1 MARTLLVTNDFPPR
15 AGGIQ
20 NYLQALVD
28 RLPPG
33 EIAVYAPSWP
43 GAPEFDA
50 AAPYPVHRHPT
61 SLMLPVPTVARRAAR
76 LARAHGASTVW
87 FGAAAPLALLG
98 PYLRRHAG
106 IRRVVASTH
115 GHEVGWS
122 MLPVARQ
129 ALGRIGRDA
138 DVVTVVSRYTRGRFA
153 AAFGPDAALE
163 PLPPGVDAEV
173 FRPDPQAR
181 AALRRRYGLGDAPVV
196 TCVSRLVARKG
207 QDQLLRVLPQLRARV
222 PGTRL
227 LLVGDGPGRRA
238 AARGW
243 PTPTASPSTS
253 SSPGPCPPR
262 SCPRTTRSAT
272 CSRCPA
278 APAAVGW
285 TSRAWGSSCWRR
297 RPAGLPVVAGD
308 SGGAP
313 ETVRE
318 GVTGHVVGGRD
329 TAALADA
336 LGGLLADPERARRM
350 GAAGREWMLRDW
362 AMPALVQRL
371 RGLLSGSLAAPAV
384 PGSRP
389 RRAPSGRLVDPG
401 VERGDVV
408 GVLARHDRP
417 PHLQRGGQLPAL
429 LGEVA
434 GQDVE
439 LADLLGPRHRP
450 VRLLDGGG
458 DLAAQLGVVDEVGR
472 RPVALGLAV
481 LPPPPG
487 QRLGVDVTSAAM
499 KGCPSPT
506 TRTCPTSGFARS
518 RSSSTA
524 GATFLPPAVTMISFL
539 RPVMLQEPVVVELA
553 DVTGAEP
560 AVGHRL
566 GGGVRV
572 VPW

>member
-33 EIAVYAPSWP
+33 EVAVYAPAWP
-43 GAPEFDA
+43 GAAEFDA

-61 SLMLPVPTVARRAAR
+61 SLMLPVPGVAGRAAQ

-122 MLPVARQ
+122 MVPVARQ
-129 ALGRIGRDA
+129 ALRRIGHDA

-153 AAFGPDAALE
+153 AAFGPDSALE
-163 PLPPGVDAEV
+163 PLPPGVDADA

-227 LLVGDGPGRRA
+227 LLVGDGPDARRL
-238 AARGW
+238 RGLADAHGVADHVVF
-243 PTPTASPSTS
+243 TGSV
-253 SSPGPCPPR
+253 
-262 SCPRTTRSAT
+262 
-272 CSRCPA
+272 PA
-278 APAAVGW
+278 GELPAHHAVGDVFSLPCR
-285 TSRAWGSSCWRR
+285 TRGGGLDVEGLGIVLLEASA
-297 RPAGLPVVAGD
+297 AGVPVVAGD

-336 LGGLLADPERARRM
+336 LADLLADPDRARRM
-350 GAAGREWMLRDW
+350 GAAGREWMVRDW
-362 AMPALVQRL
+362 AFPALVHRL
-371 RGLLSGSLAAPAV
+371 QGL
-384 PGSRP
+384 
-389 RRAPSGRLVDPG
+389 
-401 VERGDVV
+401 
-408 GVLARHDRP
+408 
-417 PHLQRGGQLPAL
+417 
-429 LGEVA
+429 
-434 GQDVE
+434 
-439 LADLLGPRHRP
+439 
-450 VRLLDGGG
+450 
-458 DLAAQLGVVDEVGR
+458 
-472 RPVALGLAV
+472 
-481 LPPPPG
+481 
-487 QRLGVDVTSAAM
+487 
-499 KGCPSPT
+499 
-506 TRTCPTSGFARS
+506 
-518 RSSSTA
+518 
-524 GATFLPPAVTMISFL
+524 
-539 RPVMLQEPVVVELA
+539 
-553 DVTGAEP
+553 
-560 AVGHRL
+560 L
-566 GGGVRV
+566 GGGPVCPAPSVREPV
-572 VPW
+572 RPAG